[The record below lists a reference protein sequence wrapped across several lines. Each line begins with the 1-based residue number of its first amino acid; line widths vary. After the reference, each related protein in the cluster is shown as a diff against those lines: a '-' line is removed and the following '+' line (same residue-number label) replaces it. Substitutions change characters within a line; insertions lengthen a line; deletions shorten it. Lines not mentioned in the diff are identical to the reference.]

1 MSTAAADTQLDRIE
15 THLAEIRREV
25 TELGRMRQEVDDLK
39 KDLTLVAKDAMG
51 AACQELEGVAHLTRD
66 GEFLALARN
75 VLRNTGNF
83 NYLLNQLD
91 SGMDFLKDA
100 TPVAREAFQD
110 LVHVLQD
117 LDSRGY
123 FAFLPEFLF
132 LLDNLVKC
140 FSPQDLHQ
148 LAENLPAIL
157 RTTRN
162 LTQPE
167 MLKAVDNAAL
177 IFQNL
182 DPTTVQETSIFRV
195 IREINT
201 PEMRRALGLAITF
214 LKRISQQQFEA
225 TAPKQPDQAIAE
237 TNPE

>member
-1 MSTAAADTQLDRIE
+1 MSASAPDTQLDRIE
-15 THLAEIRREV
+15 AHLADIRREV
-25 TELGRMRQEVDDLK
+25 AELGRLRQEVDDLK
-39 KDLTLVAKDAMG
+39 KDLTLVAKDMMG
-51 AACQELEGVAHLTRD
+51 AACQELEGVACLTRN
-66 GEFLALARN
+66 GEFITLARN
-75 VLRNTGNF
+75 LLRNTANF
-83 NYLLNQLD
+83 NHLLNQLE
-91 SGMDFLKDA
+91 SGMDFLHDA
-100 TPVAREAFQD
+100 TPVARQAFQD
-110 LVHVLQD
+110 VVHTLHD

-140 FSPQDLHQ
+140 FSPADLRH

-177 IFQNL
+177 IFRSL
-182 DPTTVQETSIFRV
+182 DPTTVEETSVFRV

-201 PEMRRALGLAITF
+201 PEMKKALGLAITF
-214 LKRISQQQFEA
+214 LKRISQQQLETTPSA
-225 TAPKQPDQAIAE
+225 TAPEGTEQ
-237 TNPE
+237 T